1 MLVFARVSAML
12 AIFPVFSSNNFPIQ
26 LRIAL
31 GALVAYLISVNLPP
45 AATGALTLGGWITTL
60 AIEILI
66 GLFLGFVGRMCFYGL
81 DAAGN
86 VLAVEMGIRP
96 SADINPVTGASSNAP
111 GLILNYL
118 AITLF
123 FSLDMHH
130 WFLIAFQKTYDVL
143 PIGGAHLSSAV
154 FNDLV
159 DRTGWTFLV
168 AIQIA
173 APLIAVSFIISLVFS
188 VLARAVPQM
197 NVFSESFAF
206 RAMAGLTVFGMTLSL
221 MAEHISNYLRQ
232 LPEDM
237 LRVAQLLGKG

>member
-1 MLVFARVSAML
+1 MMAM
-12 AIFPVFSSNNFPIQ
+12 
-26 LRIAL
+26 
-31 GALVAYLISVNLPP
+31 
-45 AATGALTLGGWITTL
+45 
-60 AIEILI
+60 EILI
-66 GLFLGFVGRMCFYGL
+66 GLLLGFIGRMCFYGL

-86 VLAVEMGIRP
+86 VIAVEMGVRP
-96 SADINPVTGASSNAP
+96 SADINPISGGQSDAP

-130 WFLIAFQKTYDVL
+130 WFLMAFQRTYELL
-143 PIGGAHLSSAV
+143 PIGGAHLSVAL
-154 FNDLV
+154 FNDV
-159 DRTGWTFLV
+159 VARTGGIFLV
-168 AIQIA
+168 AIQIS

-188 VLARAVPQM
+188 VLGRAVPQM

-206 RAMAGLTVFGMTLSL
+206 RTLAGLTVFGMTLSL

-237 LRVAQLLGKG
+237 LRVAQLLGRG